1 MAKGRKTGGRQRGTA
16 NKVTREI
23 REYAQTFTKEALDG
37 LANIARNSASDAA
50 RVAAWNALLD
60 RGHGKPLQS
69 VDVGVAVAIT
79 GIERRIIDVTPAPE
93 GKLVESEAEHAEG
106 RI

>member
-37 LANIARNSASDAA
+37 LANIARNSASDAC
-50 RVAAWNALLD
+50 RRHFKQQPEMAACPYSP
-60 RGHGKPLQS
+60 RF
-69 VDVGVAVAIT
+69 T
-79 GIERRIIDVTPAPE
+79 T
-93 GKLVESEAEHAEG
+93 
-106 RI
+106 